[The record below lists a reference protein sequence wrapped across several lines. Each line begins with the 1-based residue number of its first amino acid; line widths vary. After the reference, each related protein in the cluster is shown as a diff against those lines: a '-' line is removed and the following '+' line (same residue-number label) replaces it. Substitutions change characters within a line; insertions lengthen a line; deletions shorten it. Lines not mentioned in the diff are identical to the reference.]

1 MTYSEELKSGA
12 ATGNSELAGYFDA
25 FGVQFTSTIL
35 GGLIAVAGI
44 AGAGALWWFM
54 VKPISAEIDTLDGEL
69 QQKSA
74 ELQQK
79 KATNAAGKIVELE
92 AQLVQ
97 EERIASEVLNAYG
110 QEKQVQ
116 TFLLDLNRILTASNI
131 QLVSYEPATPQPE
144 FIEDEIYGTTAQNK
158 LKRQTFNVA
167 FEDMTYPQ
175 VESMLE
181 NLDLLQPLIVLRN
194 FSTTTAQRQSYLY
207 TENELI
213 PQSPAKLNVSFVVD
227 ALIAPTPEEIAAR
240 QAELAAPP
248 PAEGEAPPAEGQAP
262 PAEGAAPPPQ

>member
-1 MTYSEELKSGA
+1 MTYSEELQPGA
-12 ATGNSELAGYFDA
+12 ATANSEPTGYFKA
-25 FGVQFTSTIL
+25 FEVEFTSTIL
-35 GGLIAVAGI
+35 GGLLAVAGI

-54 VKPISAEIDTLDGEL
+54 VKPINAEIDTLEGEL

-79 KATNAAGKIVELE
+79 KSANAANKIVELE
-92 AQLVQ
+92 AQLAQ

-131 QLVSYEPATPQPE
+131 QLVSYEPETPQPQ
-144 FIEDEIYGTTAQNK
+144 FIEDEVYGATAQNK

-167 FEDMTYPQ
+167 FENMTYPQ

-194 FSTTTAQRQSYLY
+194 FSTSTAQRQSYLY
-207 TENELI
+207 TESELI
-213 PQSPAKLNVSFVVD
+213 PQNPTTLNVSFVVD

-240 QAELAAPP
+240 QAELAAAAAP
-248 PAEGEAPPAEGQAP
+248 PPAEGQAP